1 MPIAVGPSRRACLYY
16 WDPPTETF
24 LPCEGEDGKIYV
36 HIESDIEI
44 GAVELKDAT
53 TNVRAKVEA
62 FAAKAALYVRTEA
75 GAFPVTV
82 TFPATQPVSIAD
94 GSDIAEGATTDAAA
108 SSAVAEDATART
120 GIGLWKGIKNILI
133 LLDAKWAALGQ
144 AAMAASMPV
153 VIASDQSDVPVAISD
168 PGRAPTVTPATSG
181 GGGEN
186 INTTTALAADFYL
199 RAITIHFDAEWTN
212 DVTVTK
218 DSAGGATYD
227 TVLRVLEGAAGV
239 TDMAWIL
246 EGDWPFQNGDQIV
259 VTSTNPG
266 IVTFGLE
273 ISTEAM

>member
-1 MPIAVGPSRRACLYY
+1 MAVRKQSGGHVQATL
-16 WDPPTETF
+16 DA
-24 LPCEGEDGKIYV
+24 G
-36 HIESDIEI
+36 DIQL
-44 GAVELKDAT
+44 GAVELKDGDSDVRQDVGLVTARNAAYTQSEDGGHVAT
-53 TNVRAKVEA
+53 
-62 FAAKAALYVRTEA
+62 
-75 GAFPVTV
+75 
-82 TFPATQPVSIAD
+82 
-94 GSDIAEGATTDAAA
+94 GATTDPAA
-108 SSAVAEDATART
+108 SPTVAEDATARA

-133 LLDAKWAALGQ
+133 LLNAKWAALGQ
-144 AAMAASMPV
+144 AVMAASMPV

-199 RAITIHFDAEWTN
+199 RAITIHFNAEWTN

-218 DSAGGATYD
+218 DSAGGAAYD
-227 TVLRVLEGAAGV
+227 TVLRVLEGGAGV

-266 IVTFGLE
+266 TVTFGLE